1 MSPQTSLLHPTG
13 SPFFLPHSCSIPE
26 AFLYLT
32 TLGSLL
38 LPALPARLLP
48 PDPGVGKCGQALGIW
63 GLYLDI
69 TSPSHNSPPQVDF
82 PSAEALV
89 PARQKVDE
97 LDPPATAD
105 PTWVQQVQGP
115 IHRLPA
121 QGHQKTRAQS
131 RRAPPLRARFRLMHL
146 SVPDH
151 PSGTLSSLLLHF
163 PSSRCSRR
171 GPIRDLHHPQPS
183 TTTPRFSSAPGHRE
197 VQAMQVTVTLPEL
210 GSPCGPTCGGE
221 AWAQSCSYLGLLVA
235 REGRWSRTPASCLEM
250 PARRSRSFLQGLL

>member
-38 LPALPARLLP
+38 LPALPAQLLP

-89 PARQKVDE
+89 PAGQKIDE

-105 PTWVQQVQGP
+105 PTWV
-115 IHRLPA
+115 
-121 QGHQKTRAQS
+121 
-131 RRAPPLRARFRLMHL
+131 
-146 SVPDH
+146 
-151 PSGTLSSLLLHF
+151 
-163 PSSRCSRR
+163 
-171 GPIRDLHHPQPS
+171 
-183 TTTPRFSSAPGHRE
+183 
-197 VQAMQVTVTLPEL
+197 
-210 GSPCGPTCGGE
+210 
-221 AWAQSCSYLGLLVA
+221 
-235 REGRWSRTPASCLEM
+235 
-250 PARRSRSFLQGLL
+250 